1 MVKKFSVVKGLT
13 VVNFC
18 FFILDFETIF
28 FLYFAPRTLS
38 ENCCVSK
45 EGSYLLE
52 YAFKSDKKIFTAAAA
67 DRLKIPL
74 KPNVLT

>member
-1 MVKKFSVVKGLT
+1 MVKIVSVVKGLT

-28 FLYFAPRTLS
+28 FFAPRTLP

-45 EGSYLLE
+45 EGSYLLV

-67 DRLKIPL
+67 DR
-74 KPNVLT
+74 